1 MAVSAAREQPSFDAA
16 TFDTFRFLGR
26 NIEPD
31 GLVRLRYGLDDRFV
45 FEERFQL
52 PSVTTDVDTPAVQGL
67 LDLLHWTA
75 GVSYYKLA
83 APPTVSLESG
93 IPSAAGARM
102 LEALYSEGLGEFA
115 IVNGLARVP
124 SPSFPSTPDAP
135 MATAAEPERV
145 LVPVGGGKDSAVAI
159 EIVRRSGLEF
169 VLFSVGDAAPIAR
182 TAQAARAPRMIVT
195 RRLDPQIGELNR
207 QGALNGHVPITA
219 IVSLVAALTAAVNGF
234 DTVALANERSASA
247 ANMTLDG
254 VAINHQF
261 SKSWHAE
268 QLLGAAVAQTGAGV
282 SVVSVLR
289 PASELSI
296 ARCFAGLPQYHDAF
310 TSCNR
315 SFRLDPAERATSWC
329 TDCDKCR
336 FVFLILAL
344 FLDPET
350 MVRIFGR
357 SMLDDETQIED
368 FALLTG
374 TGGHKPFECVGEI
387 AEAVAAIRLLA
398 TASAGGSADPRWSE
412 TPVVRALAA
421 EVLPRFGP
429 ADARLQEL
437 LALSD
442 EHAVPDR
449 LIDSVRALLGA

>member
-182 TAQAARAPRMIVT
+182 TARARST
-195 RRLDPQIGELNR
+195 
-207 QGALNGHVPITA
+207 
-219 IVSLVAALTAAVNGF
+219 
-234 DTVALANERSASA
+234 
-247 ANMTLDG
+247 
-254 VAINHQF
+254 
-261 SKSWHAE
+261 
-268 QLLGAAVAQTGAGV
+268 
-282 SVVSVLR
+282 
-289 PASELSI
+289 
-296 ARCFAGLPQYHDAF
+296 
-310 TSCNR
+310 
-315 SFRLDPAERATSWC
+315 ATSQS
-329 TDCDKCR
+329 
-336 FVFLILAL
+336 
-344 FLDPET
+344 P
-350 MVRIFGR
+350 R
-357 SMLDDETQIED
+357 SSRSSRRSPQ
-368 FALLTG
+368 
-374 TGGHKPFECVGEI
+374 PS
-387 AEAVAAIRLLA
+387 
-398 TASAGGSADPRWSE
+398 TASTRSRWPTSARPR
-412 TPVVRALAA
+412 
-421 EVLPRFGP
+421 PRT
-429 ADARLQEL
+429 
-437 LALSD
+437 
-442 EHAVPDR
+442 
-449 LIDSVRALLGA
+449 